1 MRIFLG
7 VMLAM
12 TLTGCASVAEKA
24 VLDALRPHM
33 QGLVEASIDGDQ
45 FRVRAATRNV
55 VATYCAGVD
64 NAGDP
69 C

>member
-1 MRIFLG
+1 MGIL
-7 VMLAM
+7 
-12 TLTGCASVAEKA
+12 TLTLSGCVNVAERA
-24 VLDALRPHM
+24 VLDAMRPHM

-45 FRVRAATRNV
+45 VRVRAATRNV